1 MPDRILIV
9 DDDDD
14 IRALFSNYL
23 EGFGY
28 TTISVS
34 DGDAMHRVLASQD
47 FDLVL
52 LDQRLPGEDGLS
64 LARELRAASDIGIIM
79 ITGYG
84 QPVDRIVGL
93 ELGADDFVA
102 KPVDLR
108 ELLARIRSV
117 LRRRSHRGG
126 SALVARQ
133 PRRYAFDGWQLD
145 PGARCLTDAQGRTV
159 ELTSGEFDLLL
170 AFVEQP
176 NIVLSRDQLM
186 NRLHHRDAGPFD
198 RAIDVQV
205 GRLRRKIDTPDQAS
219 SLIRSVRGAGYL
231 FTPRVQVDERD

>member
-1 MPDRILIV
+1 MSSRILIV

-14 IRALFSNYL
+14 IRELFASYL
-23 EGFGY
+23 EGFGFA
-28 TTISVS
+28 V
-34 DGDAMHRVLASQD
+34 DAAESGAAMRKLLAEAR

-52 LDQRLPGEDGLS
+52 LDQRLPSEDGLTIAS
-64 LARELRAASDIGIIM
+64 ELRASSDIGIII
-79 ITGYG
+79 ITGFG

-93 ELGADDFVA
+93 ELGADDYIA

-117 LRRRSHRGG
+117 LRRRSTVSRAGDPA
-126 SALVARQ
+126 SLTRA
-133 PRRYAFDGWQLD
+133 YEFDGWKID
-145 PGARCLTDAQGRTV
+145 PGARRLKDPEGQTV

-170 AFVEQP
+170 AFIEQP
-176 NIVLSRDQLM
+176 NTVLTRDQLM

-205 GRLRRKIDTPDQAS
+205 GRLRRKIDRSGEAIS
-219 SLIRSVRGAGYL
+219 FIRSVRGVGYL
-231 FTPRVQVDERD
+231 FSPKVKPT

>member
-1 MPDRILIV
+1 MSGRILIV

-14 IRALFSNYL
+14 IRELFASYL

-28 TTISVS
+28 STQAAE
-34 DGDAMHRVLASQD
+34 DGAAMRRQLANSS

-52 LDQRLPGEDGLS
+52 LDQRLPGEDGLTI
-64 LARELRAASDIGIIM
+64 ARELRASSDIGIII
-79 ITGYG
+79 ITGFG
-84 QPVDRIVGL
+84 QGVDRIVGL
-93 ELGADDFVA
+93 ELGADDYVA

-117 LRRRSHRGG
+117 LRRRTIASPDSHAP
-126 SALVARQ
+126 SLAHA
-133 PRRYAFDGWQLD
+133 YEFDGWNID
-145 PGARCLTDAQGRTV
+145 PGARRLKDPDGKTV

-170 AFVEQP
+170 AFIEQP
-176 NIVLSRDQLM
+176 NVVLTRDQLM

-205 GRLRRKIDTPDQAS
+205 GRLRRKIDRPGGSS
-219 SLIRSVRGAGYL
+219 SLIRSVRGMGYL
-231 FTPRVQVDERD
+231 FSPKVSRR